1 MFWKRM
7 FFFYKIEF
15 ERYLFVSDTM
25 NLKMSDL
32 MEDGQLVYHEC
43 EQGTWIG
50 QFTEKY
56 QGILYNGTVYLSLS
70 SFAFAHS
77 GRHVNGWRECKIEVN
92 GERVQA
98 SELKHYMNFHLE

>member
-1 MFWKRM
+1 
-7 FFFYKIEF
+7 
-15 ERYLFVSDTM
+15 M

-32 MEDGQLVYHEC
+32 MSDGQLVYHSS

-70 SFAFAHS
+70 SFAYAHC
-77 GRHVNGWRECKIEVN
+77 GKHVNGWRECKIEVN
-92 GERVQA
+92 GELVQA
-98 SELKHYMNFHLE
+98 SELKHYMNFNLE

>member
-1 MFWKRM
+1 
-7 FFFYKIEF
+7 
-15 ERYLFVSDTM
+15 M

-32 MEDGQLVYHEC
+32 MSDGQLVYHSSE
-43 EQGTWIG
+43 EGTWIG

-77 GRHVNGWRECKIEVN
+77 GKHVNGWRECHIEVN
-92 GERVQA
+92 GELVQA